1 MAGQSP
7 SAEHTAVLLLAA
19 GASRRLGQPKQL
31 LPLGGQPLLLRVA
44 QQLLSPAWQ
53 LFVVLGAAADEVAP
67 LLAPL
72 PLQPLFHS
80 RWAEGMGSSI
90 AFGVEAILHK
100 QPATATII
108 IAVADQPLLQAQHL
122 QALLDLQQQG
132 RQAAVASRYDENN
145 WGTPCLFTA
154 NCFDR
159 LRQLQGEQGARS
171 IMHHFSPLPPA
182 CIDFPEGITDI
193 DTPADWQAFSRRQ
206 AW

>member
-1 MAGQSP
+1 MAGHQP

-31 LPLGGQPLLLRVA
+31 LPLGGRPMLLRVA
-44 QQLLSPAWQ
+44 QQLHSPAWQ

-72 PLQPLFHS
+72 PLLPLLHD

-90 AFGVEAILHK
+90 AFGVDAILCAR
-100 QPATATII
+100 PATTTII

-122 QALLDLQQQG
+122 QALLDLQRLSG
-132 RQAAVASRYDENN
+132 QAAVASRYSPDS

-154 NCFDR
+154 GCFDR
-159 LRQLQGEQGARS
+159 LRQLQGEQGAKS
-171 IMHHFSPLPPA
+171 IMHHFSSLPPA

-193 DTPADWQAFSRRQ
+193 DTPADWLAFLQR
-206 AW
+206 